1 MSNETYIVQRGVA
14 GRGDGD
20 DVYVLSAHLIDSNA
34 NITITDTQGSNSIQ
48 LIGGLSITSSQVAN
62 NALQLGL
69 SNGASVTVLGAD
81 NMSYTVGGNPVS
93 GQAGTDKNF
102 STFTNDVLGQ
112 TVPVSGV
119 VNGGTADINSDG
131 TADVTPP
138 EDTGDS
144 GSSSN
149 ILTQAQA
156 KSSTNSGTGTTPVTG
171 DSPAVESGTYWSS
184 STVTYSYNDTEPADY
199 ASQNLSGFI
208 AFPDA
213 AKVPVAEAFDDI
225 ETFTALSFSQVS
237 VDGDIEFNAVEQS
250 GNTDGFAFFPGS
262 GIGGDVFLNNDY
274 TTTEQY
280 ASGGSPYF
288 TLIHEIGHAMGLEHS
303 FEGSAT
309 LPADEENT
317 THSVMSY
324 TNVYDSSIEFTLTQT
339 STGQSISSQQV
350 RDHNTTYSLYDV
362 MALQAAYGVNSSHNN
377 TDTTYTVKFGTT
389 VQEVL
394 WDTGGTDLIDASQ
407 ATGVCTVDL
416 REQKFSSIDVKDAST
431 QAAEKIAKLEAES
444 GTTLLPGIQTNIEN
458 AYQNLA
464 DNKELYTGEMN
475 LAISKG
481 VIIENVTTG
490 SGNDSVQD
498 NSVDNTINTGAGND
512 TIILTEGGFD
522 TVDGGTG
529 TDTVQLNIASSAA
542 QVEKQDDGSYV
553 VLADNF
559 AAQLTGVENLQFTDT
574 TTTLA

>member
-20 DVYVLSAHLIDSNA
+20 DVYVLSGHLIDDNA

-48 LIGGLSITSSQVAN
+48 LIGGLSITSSQIAS

-93 GQAGTDKNF
+93 GQAGVSKSF
-102 STFTNDVLGQ
+102 SVFTNDVLGQ
-112 TVPVSGV
+112 SVPVSGIAI
-119 VNGGTADINSDG
+119 GGTSDINSDG

-138 EDTGDS
+138 DN
-144 GSSSN
+144 SSN
-149 ILTQAQA
+149 LLTQAQA
-156 KSSTNSGTGTTPVTG
+156 KSSTNSGTGTVPVTG
-171 DSPAVESGTYWSS
+171 DSPAVESGDYWSES
-184 STVTYSYNDTEPADY
+184 SLTYSYNDSDPGDY
-199 ASQNLSGFI
+199 SSQTSKNLSGFI
-208 AFPDA
+208 TFPDA
-213 AKVPVAEAFDDI
+213 AKVPVVAAFDDI

-280 ASGGSPYF
+280 AAGGSPYF
-288 TLIHEIGHAMGLEHS
+288 TLIHEVGHAMGLEHS

-309 LPADEENT
+309 LPEDEENT

-324 TNVYDSSIEFTLTQT
+324 TNVYDSSIEFTL
-339 STGQSISSQQV
+339 SGNSINSQQV
-350 RDHNTTYSLYDV
+350 RDHNTTGYSLYDV
-362 MALQAAYGVNSSHNN
+362 MALQAAYGVNSTHNN

-407 ATGVCTVDL
+407 ATGACTVDL
-416 REQKFSSIDVKDAST
+416 REQKFSSIDVKDAAT
-431 QAAEKIAKLEAES
+431 QASEKITEM
-444 GTTLLPGIQTNIEN
+444 GITSQTFIDFINEQYTNIDN
-458 AYQNLA
+458 QN
-464 DNKELYTGEMN
+464 ELYTGEMN

-498 NSVDNTINTGAGND
+498 NAVDNTINTGAGND

-529 TDTVQLNIASSAA
+529 NDTVQLNIASSAA

>member
-1 MSNETYIVQRGVA
+1 MSNETYIVQRGIA
-14 GRGDGD
+14 GRGDGN

-34 NITITDTQGSNSIQ
+34 SIMITDTLGSNSIQ
-48 LIGGLSITSSQVAN
+48 LIGGLSITSSKIASN
-62 NALQLGL
+62 TLLLEL
-69 SNGASVTVLGAD
+69 SNGASVTVLDAESM
-81 NMSYTVGGNPVS
+81 NYIIGGDPVI
-93 GQAGTDKNF
+93 GLHGVDKTF
-102 STFTNDVLGQ
+102 STFTNDILGQ
-112 TVPVSGV
+112 TVPVSGL
-119 VNGGTADINSDG
+119 VNGGAAEINSNG
-131 TADVTPP
+131 TAVVTPP
-138 EDTGDS
+138 EDTDS
-144 GSSSN
+144 HESSDF
-149 ILTQAQA
+149 LVQAQA
-156 KSSTNSGTGTTPVTG
+156 KSNTNSGTGTVPVTG
-171 DSPAVESGTYWSS
+171 DSPALESGDYWSG
-184 STVTYSYNDTEPADY
+184 STITYSYNTTEPADY

-213 AKVPVAEAFDDI
+213 AKTPVVEAFNDI
-225 ETFTALSFSQVS
+225 ETFTALTFNPVS

-250 GNTDGFAFFPGS
+250 GSTDGFAFYPGS

-280 ASGGSPYF
+280 AAGGSPYF
-288 TLIHEIGHAMGLEHS
+288 TLIHEVGHAMGLKHS
-303 FEGSAT
+303 FEDGAT

-317 THSVMSY
+317 SHSVMSY
-324 TNVYDSSIEFTLTQT
+324 TNVYDSSIEFTLV
-339 STGQSISSQQV
+339 GNSINSQQV
-350 RDHNTTYSLYDV
+350 RDHNTTGYSLYDV
-362 MALQAAYGVNSSHNN
+362 MALQAAYGVNSTHNN

-394 WDTGGTDLIDASQ
+394 WDAGGTDLIDASQ

-416 REQKFSSIDVKDAST
+416 REQTFSSIDVKDAAT
-431 QAAEKIAKLEAES
+431 QAAEKITEM
-444 GTTLLPGIQTNIEN
+444 GITSQTFIDFINQQYTNIDN
-458 AYQNLA
+458 QN
-464 DNKELYTGEMN
+464 ELYTGEMN

-490 SGNDSVQD
+490 SGNDRVQD

-512 TIILTEGGFD
+512 TILLTEGGFD

-542 QVEKQDDGSYV
+542 QVEKQNDGSYV

-574 TTTLA
+574 TTTLV